1 MPPLPCPK
9 PLNILIKTTPLT
21 AFSQEDIA
29 TLEQIILSRRDVR
42 GNRFIDKPVSQE
54 DLDKILF
61 AGVNAPSVGFSQP
74 WEFVVVKDIAV
85 RNQIKASFFEEN
97 EKAKTLFE
105 GEKGD
110 AYTQLKL
117 EGITESALNLA
128 VFYKP
133 SDHPVLGQT
142 AMKEAGVYSVV
153 CAIQNM
159 WLMARALSV
168 GLGWVS
174 ILDPEKVKRILKA
187 PDNRQL
193 IGYLCLGHVDVF
205 YENPE
210 LERLKWEKRKNLS
223 EVVIHDQYGA

>member
-1 MPPLPCPK
+1 MMNK
-9 PLNILIKTTPLT
+9 FTTENI
-21 AFSQEDIA
+21 E
-29 TLEQIILSRRDVR
+29 TLEQIILARRDVR
-42 GNRFIDKPVSQE
+42 GNRFINTPISKE

-74 WEFVVVKDIAV
+74 WEFVVIKDLKI
-85 RNQIKASFFEEN
+85 RNKIKDSFFEEN

-105 GEKGD
+105 GKKAD

-117 EGITESALNLA
+117 EGIVESALNIA

-133 SDHPVLGQT
+133 SQHPVLGQT
-142 AMKEAGVYSVV
+142 SMKEAGVYSVV

-159 WLMARALSV
+159 WLMARALNV

-174 ILDPEKVKRILKA
+174 ILNANKVKTILNA
-187 PDNRQL
+187 PDDRQL
-193 IGYLCLGHVDVF
+193 IGYLCLGHVDKF

-210 LERLKWEKRKNLS
+210 LERLKWEKRKNIND
-223 EVVIHDQYGA
+223 VVIKECYQ

>member
-1 MPPLPCPK
+1 MMNKFTPE
-9 PLNILIKTTPLT
+9 NI
-21 AFSQEDIA
+21 E
-29 TLEQIILSRRDVR
+29 TLEQIILARRDVR
-42 GNRFIDKPVSQE
+42 GNRFINTPISKE

-74 WEFVVVKDIAV
+74 WEFVVIKDLKI
-85 RNQIKASFFEEN
+85 RNKIKDSFFEEN

-105 GEKGD
+105 GKKAD

-117 EGITESALNLA
+117 EGIVESALNIA

-133 SDHPVLGQT
+133 SQHPVLGQT
-142 AMKEAGVYSVV
+142 SMKEAGVYSVV

-159 WLMARALSV
+159 WLMARALNV

-174 ILDPEKVKRILKA
+174 ILNENNVKTILNA
-187 PDNRQL
+187 PNDRQL
-193 IGYLCLGHVDVF
+193 IGYLCLGHVDKF

-210 LERLKWEKRKNLS
+210 LERLKWEKRKNIND
-223 EVVIHDQYGA
+223 VVIKECYQ

>member
-1 MPPLPCPK
+1 MNKFTPK
-9 PLNILIKTTPLT
+9 NI
-21 AFSQEDIA
+21 E
-29 TLEQIILSRRDVR
+29 TLEQIILARRDVR
-42 GNRFIDKPVSQE
+42 GNRFINTPISKE

-74 WEFVVVKDIAV
+74 WEFVVIKDLKI
-85 RNQIKASFFEEN
+85 RNKIKDSFFEEN

-105 GEKGD
+105 GKKTD

-117 EGITESALNLA
+117 EGIVESALNIA

-133 SDHPVLGQT
+133 SEHPVLGQT
-142 AMKEAGVYSVV
+142 SMKEAGVYSVV

-159 WLMARALSV
+159 WLMARALNV

-174 ILDPEKVKRILKA
+174 ILNENNVKTILNA
-187 PDNRQL
+187 PDDRQL
-193 IGYLCLGHVDVF
+193 IGYLCLGHVDKF

-210 LERLKWEKRKNLS
+210 LERLKWEKRKNIND
-223 EVVIHDQYGA
+223 VVIKECYQ

>member
-1 MPPLPCPK
+1 MNK
-9 PLNILIKTTPLT
+9 FTSENI
-21 AFSQEDIA
+21 E
-29 TLEQIILSRRDVR
+29 TLEQIILARRDVR
-42 GNRFIDKPVSQE
+42 GNRFTDEPVVQA

-74 WEFVVVKDIAV
+74 WEFVVIKDLNI
-85 RNQIKASFFEEN
+85 RNKIKDSFFEEN

-105 GEKGD
+105 GKKAD

-117 EGITESALNLA
+117 EGIVESALNIA

-133 SDHPVLGQT
+133 SEHPVLGQT

-159 WLMARALSV
+159 WLMARALNV

-174 ILDPEKVKRILKA
+174 ILDPDKIKTILKA
-187 PDNRQL
+187 PKNRQL
-193 IGYLCLGHVDVF
+193 IGYLCLGHVDKF

-210 LERLKWEKRKNLS
+210 LERLQWEKRKNLND
-223 EVVIHDQYGA
+223 VVIKECYE

>member
-1 MPPLPCPK
+1 MNKFTPE
-9 PLNILIKTTPLT
+9 NI
-21 AFSQEDIA
+21 E
-29 TLEQIILSRRDVR
+29 TLEQIILARRDVR
-42 GNRFIDKPVSQE
+42 GNRFINKPIAE
-54 DLDKILF
+54 TDLDKILF

-74 WEFVVVKDIAV
+74 WEFVIIKDLEIRNKVKD
-85 RNQIKASFFEEN
+85 SFFEEN

-105 GEKGD
+105 GKKTD

-117 EGITESALNLA
+117 EGIVESALNIA

-133 SDHPVLGQT
+133 SEHPVLGQT

-159 WLMARALSV
+159 WLMARALDI

-174 ILDPEKVKRILKA
+174 ILNPDTIKTILNAPE
-187 PDNRQL
+187 DRQL
-193 IGYLCLGHVDVF
+193 IGYLCLGHVDEF

-210 LERLKWEKRKNLS
+210 LERLQWEKRKNIND
-223 EVVIHDQYGA
+223 VVIKESYS

>member
-1 MPPLPCPK
+1 MP
-9 PLNILIKTTPLT
+9 T
-21 AFSQEDIA
+21 FSKQDIE

-42 GNRFIDKPVSQE
+42 GNRFIDKPVSKE

-74 WEFVVVKDIAV
+74 WEFVLVRDMDQRQKIKD
-85 RNQIKASFFEEN
+85 SFFEEN
-97 EKAKTLFE
+97 EKAKLEFS
-105 GEKGD
+105 KKRSD

-117 EGITESALNLA
+117 EGIIESDINIA

-142 AMKEAGVYSVV
+142 SMREAGIYSVV

-159 WLMARALSV
+159 WLMARALEV

-174 ILDPEKVKRILKA
+174 ILDPEKVKTILNA
-187 PDNRQL
+187 PEDRQL
-193 IGYLCLGHVDVF
+193 IGYLCLGHVDLF

-210 LERLKWEKRKNLS
+210 LERLKWEKRKSIS
-223 EVVIHDQYGA
+223 EVVKYNSY

>member
-1 MPPLPCPK
+1 MNKFTPE
-9 PLNILIKTTPLT
+9 NI
-21 AFSQEDIA
+21 E
-29 TLEQIILSRRDVR
+29 TLEQIILARRDVR
-42 GNRFIDKPVSQE
+42 GNRFINTPILQK

-74 WEFVVVKDIAV
+74 WEFVVIKDFDI
-85 RNQIKASFFEEN
+85 RNKIKDSFFEEN

-105 GEKGD
+105 GKKAD

-117 EGITESALNLA
+117 EGIVESALNIA

-133 SDHPVLGQT
+133 SEHPVLGQT
-142 AMKEAGVYSVV
+142 TMKEAGVYSVV

-159 WLMARALSV
+159 WLMARALNV

-174 ILDPEKVKRILKA
+174 ILDPNKIKTILNA
-187 PDNRQL
+187 PENRQL
-193 IGYLCLGHVDVF
+193 IGYLCLGHVDKF

-210 LERLKWEKRKNLS
+210 LERLQWEKRKNIND
-223 EVVIHDQYGA
+223 VVIKECYQ